1 MLFFGGLTDIA
12 EGEGYDR
19 ESFDLP
25 SNQTALFKQL
35 LEANEQIGF
44 ISVSGSPYD
53 MELPSRCKALLQ
65 LYLGGEAVG
74 AACAKIVLGIV
85 NPSGKLA
92 ETIPYRETDVP
103 SYGYFG
109 TQGEQSRHL
118 DDVEYRESLFVGYRY
133 YDTFHVPVRYCFGYG
148 LSYTDFVYSDLQVT
162 ETQNQNYRVTFSVEN
177 RRYRFRRRT
186 SVLSILTGARTF
198 RIRSRENLQ
207 QRTHWHRCR
216 TILILRECGFG

>member
-1 MLFFGGLTDIA
+1 
-12 EGEGYDR
+12 
-19 ESFDLP
+19 
-25 SNQTALFKQL
+25 
-35 LEANEQIGF
+35 
-44 ISVSGSPYD
+44 

-103 SYGYFG
+103 GYGYFG
-109 TQGEQSRHL
+109 TQGEKSGHL

-162 ETQNQNYRVTFSVEN
+162 GEELKCPLTLKSPVPLSEED
-177 RRYRFRRRT
+177 FRSIYTYRRT
-186 SVLSILTGARTF
+186 HLSDTRPGEFTAKKCDSAECD
-198 RIRSRENLQ
+198 RIYYLLLSGSDEPCY
-207 QRTHWHRCR
+207 RCHDKQYDR
-216 TILILRECGFG
+216 I